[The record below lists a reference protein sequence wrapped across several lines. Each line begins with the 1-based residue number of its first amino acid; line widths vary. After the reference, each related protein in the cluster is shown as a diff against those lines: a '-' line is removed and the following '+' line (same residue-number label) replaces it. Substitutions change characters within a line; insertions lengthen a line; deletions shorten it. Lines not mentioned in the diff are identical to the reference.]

1 MNEPLSSERQG
12 GGHVIRVAHVA
23 GFSDTSASGVDH
35 MVFGLVSHLDP
46 DGVRA
51 EVWDL
56 NPSHASVTERRVGS
70 VSVFQLPS
78 RTRVRGSLLGLP
90 EATRRFIRGRRDGI
104 DLLHLHSVFIPENV
118 WVARFARL
126 PYVLTP
132 HGGYSPRVL
141 AGNNRIAKFVWM
153 RMWERDYVRNASM
166 IHAVSP
172 QELEELRATFGAC
185 PFVFVPNAIDL
196 PAVGTSPADRM
207 LGPSKR
213 IVFLGRLAI
222 DHKGLDILLEG
233 YANYVRQQGDT
244 DTELIVAGPDF
255 RSGRDELEALAAS
268 LLPSGHVRFTGPLF
282 GRDREA
288 LLGSAYVFVHT
299 SRWEGMP
306 FAILEA
312 LATGCP
318 VLVTPATNL
327 GDYVEEFGAGVV
339 VDGSAQS
346 VSEGLRKI
354 LETPTERYEAHCAA
368 ARRLASARFTWP
380 NVAGQMIA
388 EYRKI
393 LG

>member
-1 MNEPLSSERQG
+1 MNERPSSERQG
-12 GGHVIRVAHVA
+12 RGHVIRVAHVA
-23 GFSDTSASGVDH
+23 EFAETSASGVDH
-35 MVFGLVSHLDP
+35 MVFGLVSHLDS

-70 VSVFQLPS
+70 VSVFHLPS
-78 RTRVRGSLLGLP
+78 RTRVRSSLLGMP
-90 EATRRFIRGRRDGI
+90 EATRRFIRERRDGI

-118 WVARFARL
+118 WVARLARL
-126 PYVLTP
+126 PYILTP

-141 AGNNRIAKFVWM
+141 AGKNRIAKFVWM

-166 IHAVSP
+166 IHAVSL
-172 QELEELRATFGAC
+172 QELEELRATFGAR

-196 PAVGTSPADRM
+196 PAVGTAPADRM
-207 LGPSKR
+207 LGPSRR

-233 YANYVRQQGDT
+233 YANYVRNKRDT

-255 RSGRDELEALAAS
+255 RSGRNELEALAAS

-282 GRDREA
+282 GREREA
-288 LLGSAYVFVHT
+288 LLGSAYIFVHT

-306 FAILEA
+306 FAVLEA

-339 VDGSAQS
+339 VDGSAHS
-346 VSEGLRKI
+346 VSEGLRRI
-354 LETPTERYEAHCAA
+354 LEIPAERYEAHCAA

-380 NVAGQMIA
+380 IVAGQMTA

>member
-1 MNEPLSSERQG
+1 
-12 GGHVIRVAHVA
+12 
-23 GFSDTSASGVDH
+23 
-35 MVFGLVSHLDP
+35 
-46 DGVRA
+46 
-51 EVWDL
+51 
-56 NPSHASVTERRVGS
+56 
-70 VSVFQLPS
+70 
-78 RTRVRGSLLGLP
+78 
-90 EATRRFIRGRRDGI
+90 
-104 DLLHLHSVFIPENV
+104 
-118 WVARFARL
+118 
-126 PYVLTP
+126 
-132 HGGYSPRVL
+132 
-141 AGNNRIAKFVWM
+141 
-153 RMWERDYVRNASM
+153 MWERDYVRNASM

>member
-1 MNEPLSSERQG
+1 MTEPPSSERQSR
-12 GGHVIRVAHVA
+12 GHVIRVAHVA
-23 GFSDTSASGVDH
+23 HFSETSASGVDH
-35 MVFGLVSHLDP
+35 MVFGLVSHLESD
-46 DGVRA
+46 DVRA

-56 NPSHASVTERRVGS
+56 NPSHESVTERRVGS

-78 RTRVRGSLLGLP
+78 RTRVRSSLLGLP
-90 EATRRFIRGRRDGI
+90 EATRRFIRERRDGI

-118 WVARFARL
+118 WVARSARL

-132 HGGYSPRVL
+132 HGGYSPSRL
-141 AGNNRIAKFVWM
+141 AGHNRIAKWAWM
-153 RMWERDYVRNASM
+153 RMWERGYVRNASM
-166 IHAVSP
+166 IHGVSP
-172 QELEELRATFGAC
+172 QEFEELRATFGVR

-196 PAVGTSPADRM
+196 PAVAPTPADRM
-207 LGPSKR
+207 RGPTKR
-213 IVFLGRLAI
+213 IAFLGRLAI

-233 YANYVRQQGDT
+233 YADYVRHQRDT
-244 DTELIVAGPDF
+244 DTELILAGPDF
-255 RSGRDELEALAAS
+255 RSGRDELETRAES
-268 LLPSGHVRFTGPLF
+268 LLPRGSVRFTGPLF
-282 GRDREA
+282 GQERDA

-327 GDYVEEFGAGVV
+327 GEYVDEFGAGVV

-346 VSEGLRKI
+346 VSEGLRNI
-354 LETPTERYEAHCAA
+354 IEIPAERYEAHCAA

-380 NVAGQMIA
+380 IVTKQMTA

>member
-196 PAVGTSPADRM
+196 PAVGTSPADRL